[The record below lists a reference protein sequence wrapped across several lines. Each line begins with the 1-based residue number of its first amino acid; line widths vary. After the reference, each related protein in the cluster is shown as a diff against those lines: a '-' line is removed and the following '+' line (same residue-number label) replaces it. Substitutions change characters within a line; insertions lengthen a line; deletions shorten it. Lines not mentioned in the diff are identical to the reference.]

1 MILHIATKEI
11 YHNLTTLRFALMV
24 ILLPVLFM
32 MNALIYSFGG
42 SGYMM
47 QINDYNRRV
56 TENRNHIIE
65 YADQSLA
72 ELALIGPGEMP
83 KRPSRLT
90 FCAGGVNEVVSHSV
104 KMKSDGTISRGS
116 GVKDED
122 YKWRIPLKLE
132 YKVESAGS
140 TPTRRVKINWVF
152 IGILMSFFAIL
163 FTFDAIAE
171 ERARGTLSLMMSNT
185 VSRGQVLLGK
195 YLGAFVTLMVPLIIS
210 ILMNLLII
218 LLSRNIPFGPNEW
231 LRILGMV
238 GLFALLVSIFIFL
251 GLFFSSRVSNAITS
265 LVWLLLTWVF
275 LAFVFPSLLGTFV
288 GNLNPIP
295 SVDEI
300 SMRRRAQLD
309 QIDDEWKGD
318 TDDAWKKDVTDDAW
332 REGVNKLKK
341 APSIEYPSRT
351 RTWAEYFTAIGDTE
365 KQIADQHID
374 QQLRQVQLARDLT
387 QISPIA
393 TFQYAMEG
401 LANTSIVG
409 YMDFVKQ
416 ARRYRETFIDFVKTE
431 DQGDPESL
439 HIYPV
444 REGLSQKPV
453 DPDAVPVFEERISYR
468 GVLTQVGLL
477 VLFNLLFFILAQV
490 SFLMSE
496 IK

>member
-1 MILHIATKEI
+1 MIWQIMLKEI
-11 YHNLTTLRFALMV
+11 HHNLTTLRFALMI
-24 ILLPVLFM
+24 ILLPVLFIV
-32 MNALIYSFGG
+32 NALIYSHGG
-42 SGYMM
+42 DGYTM
-47 QINDYNRRV
+47 QVNDYNRRLR
-56 TENRNHIIE
+56 ENRKHIIK
-65 YADQSLA
+65 YADLSLA
-72 ELALIGPGEMP
+72 ELALVGPGEMP
-83 KRPSRLT
+83 KRPSPLT
-90 FCAGGVNEVVSHSV
+90 FCAGGVDEVVSRSIQ
-104 KMKSDGTISRGS
+104 MKVEGTISRSS
-116 GVKDED
+116 GVPDED
-122 YKWRIPLKLE
+122 YKWRPPLKLE
-132 YKVESAGS
+132 YKVESAGG
-140 TPTRRVKINWVF
+140 TPTRRIKINWVF
-152 IGILMSFFAIL
+152 IGVLMSFFAIL
-163 FTFDAIAE
+163 FTFDAIAG

-185 VSRGQVLLGK
+185 ISRGQVLIGK

-218 LLSRNIPFGPNEW
+218 LISKNISFGSGEW

-238 GLFALLVSIFIFL
+238 GLFALLTSTFIFL

-300 SMRRRAQLD
+300 SMRRQAQLD
-309 QIDDEWKGD
+309 QIDDEWK
-318 TDDAWKKDVTDDAW
+318 
-332 REGVNKLKK
+332 EGTNNKLKK

-351 RTWAEYFTAIGDTE
+351 RTWAEYFTAIGNTE

-409 YMDFVKQ
+409 YMDFINQ

-431 DQGDPESL
+431 DQSDSESL

-444 REGLSQKPV
+444 KEGLSQKPV

-468 GVLTQVGLL
+468 SVLSQVGLL
-477 VLFNLLFFILAQV
+477 VLFNLLFFIMAQV

-496 IK
+496 VK

>member
-1 MILHIATKEI
+1 MIWRIMLKEI

-24 ILLPVLFM
+24 ILLPVLFIV
-32 MNALIYSFGG
+32 NALIYSFG
-42 SGYMM
+42 SGGYTTQM
-47 QINDYNRRV
+47 NNYNRRG
-56 TENRNHIIE
+56 TENRDHIIKH
-65 YADQSLA
+65 ADQSLA
-72 ELALIGPGEMP
+72 ELALVGPGEIR

-90 FCAGGVNEVVSHSV
+90 FSAGGVDEVVSRSI
-104 KMKSDGTISRGS
+104 KMKSEGTISRS
-116 GVKDED
+116 GGGKDED
-122 YKWRIPLKLE
+122 YKWRPPLKLE
-132 YKVESAGS
+132 YKVESASS

-152 IGILMSFFAIL
+152 IGVLMSFFAIL

-185 VSRGQVLLGK
+185 ISRGQVLLGK

-210 ILMNLLII
+210 ILINLLII
-218 LLSRNIPFGPNEW
+218 HVLGDIPFSSSEW

-238 GLFALLVSIFIFL
+238 GLFGLLVSIFIFL

-309 QIDDEWKGD
+309 QVDDEW
-318 TDDAWKKDVTDDAW
+318 
-332 REGVNKLKK
+332 EGGENKIKK
-341 APSIEYPSRT
+341 APAIEYPSRT

-401 LANTSIVG
+401 LANTSIAG
-409 YMDFVKQ
+409 YIDFVKQ
-416 ARRYRETFIDFVKTE
+416 ARRYRQTFIDFVKAE
-431 DQGDPESL
+431 DQSDPESL

-453 DPDAVPVFEERISYR
+453 NPDAVPVFEERISYR
-468 GVLTQVGLL
+468 SVLSQVGLL
-477 VLFNLLFFILAQV
+477 VLFNLLFFIMAQV

-496 IK
+496 VK

>member
-1 MILHIATKEI
+1 MIWQIMLKEI
-11 YHNLTTLRFALMV
+11 HHNLTTLRFALMV

-32 MNALIYSFGG
+32 VNALIYSHGG
-42 SGYMM
+42 GGYIM
-47 QINDYNRRV
+47 QMNDYNRRV
-56 TENRNHIIE
+56 TENKKHVTK

-72 ELALIGPGEMP
+72 ELALVGPGEVP
-83 KRPSRLT
+83 KRPSRLM
-90 FCAGGVNEVVSHSV
+90 FSAGGVDEVVSRSI
-104 KMKSDGTISRGS
+104 KMKSEGTISRSGS
-116 GVKDED
+116 GKDED
-122 YKWRIPLKLE
+122 YKWRPPLKLDYE
-132 YKVESAGS
+132 VESAGS
-140 TPTRRVKINWVF
+140 TPTRRIKINWVF

-163 FTFDAIAE
+163 FTFDTIAG

-195 YLGAFVTLMVPLIIS
+195 YFGAFVTLMVPLIIS
-210 ILMNLLII
+210 ILINLLII
-218 LLSRNIPFGPNEW
+218 LISGNIPFGSSEW

-238 GLFALLVSIFIFL
+238 GLFALLVSTFIFI

-309 QIDDEWKGD
+309 QIDDEWKGG
-318 TDDAWKKDVTDDAW
+318 A
-332 REGVNKLKK
+332 NKIKK
-341 APSIEYPSRT
+341 APAIEYPSRT

-365 KQIADQHID
+365 KQIADEHID

-416 ARRYRETFIDFVKTE
+416 ARRYRQTFIDFIKTE

-468 GVLTQVGLL
+468 SVLSQVGLL
-477 VLFNLLFFILAQV
+477 VLFNLLFFIMAQV

>member
-1 MILHIATKEI
+1 MIWQIMLKEI
-11 YHNLTTLRFALMV
+11 HHNLTTLRFALMV

-32 MNALIYSFGG
+32 VNALIYSHGG
-42 SGYMM
+42 GGYIM
-47 QINDYNRRV
+47 QMNDYNRRV
-56 TENRNHIIE
+56 TENKKHVIK

-72 ELALIGPGEMP
+72 ELALVGPGEMP
-83 KRPSRLT
+83 KRPSRLM
-90 FCAGGVNEVVSHSV
+90 FSVGGVDEVVSRSIE
-104 KMKSDGTISRGS
+104 MKSEGTISRSS
-116 GVKDED
+116 GRKDED
-122 YKWRIPLKLE
+122 YKWRPPLKLA

-140 TPTRRVKINWVF
+140 TPTRRIKINWVF

-163 FTFDAIAE
+163 FTFDTIAG

-195 YLGAFVTLMVPLIIS
+195 YFGAFVTLMVPLIIS

-218 LLSRNIPFGPNEW
+218 LISGNIPFGSSEW

-238 GLFALLVSIFIFL
+238 GLFTLLVSTFIFI

-309 QIDDEWKGD
+309 QIDDEWKGG
-318 TDDAWKKDVTDDAW
+318 T
-332 REGVNKLKK
+332 NKIKK

-365 KQIADQHID
+365 KQIADEHID

-416 ARRYRETFIDFVKTE
+416 ARRYRQTFIDFVKAE

-444 REGLSQKPV
+444 REGLSQKPL

-468 GVLTQVGLL
+468 SVLSQVGLL
-477 VLFNLLFFILAQV
+477 VVFNLLFFIMAQV